1 MKKLMLMVVMA
12 VSSVCLLTY
21 ADDVKPNDIVIDGLD
36 FKDMKITA
44 DDSGQ
49 YLELKHSEGLKTYKV
64 SEFPAIS
71 VKMADGTVIEKAK
84 LVKISP
90 VAIMV
95 KMPNGES
102 KLLQMPLMS
111 EDSKVFFSYD
121 AQVAEDYMA
130 KLAKKRAD
138 QAKNLADS
146 QKAEADKQGAST
158 ETMPKAGTERI
169 GLNGVAGGKGVSGS
183 GAKTGSTTS
192 NVNKTANVTPPPVVD
207 DGRHWQCPTCKG
219 VGPTHKQCKT
229 CGGADKWYTED
240 EYKVLCQKEYDLKKQ
255 ALKWRN

>member
-1 MKKLMLMVVMA
+1 MEKLMLMVVMA

-36 FKDMKITA
+36 FKDMKVTA

-49 YLELKHSEGLKTYKV
+49 YLELKYDGGLKTFKV
-64 SEFPAIS
+64 SEFPAFS
-71 VKMADGTVIEKAK
+71 VKMADGTVVEKAK

-95 KMPNGES
+95 KIPSGDVKVLKMPE
-102 KLLQMPLMS
+102 MS
-111 EDSKVFFSYD
+111 EDSKAFFSYD

-138 QAKNLADS
+138 QSKNLADS

-158 ETMPKAGTERI
+158 ETMPKASTERI
-169 GLNGVAGGKGVSGS
+169 GLNGVAGGKGMSGS
-183 GAKTGSTTS
+183 GAKTGS
-192 NVNKTANVTPPPVVD
+192 NTANAKTDGKKATTPPPFVPSGKD
-207 DGRHWQCPTCKG
+207 YRCPTCDGTTK
-219 VGPTHKQCKT
+219 TCKT
-229 CGGADKWYTED
+229 CGGGNLWFTEA
-240 EYKVLCQKEYDLKKQ
+240 EYKALCEKERQIKQKECS
-255 ALKWRN
+255 WRK